1 MLSVGVLTLRH
12 RFDTA
17 RCRRFVER
25 TGLSCLCI
33 GSRCLNFESDAGS
46 DSGRSTAILLDK
58 SSQADSSDP
67 LFPIGQI

>member
-25 TGLSCLCI
+25 TGLSYLCI
-33 GSRCLNFESDAGS
+33 GSRCLNFESDAGIS
-46 DSGRSTAILLDK
+46 LW
-58 SSQADSSDP
+58 
-67 LFPIGQI
+67 QIHSNFTG